1 MGRLLKLSHPHHID
15 KIDNTRKLLLTY
27 RNLLIELY
35 NKGFVE
41 KIDGVNLPIRFN
53 LKTES
58 FVIDREEKNYPL
70 GVNLS
75 NIDVAYINKNALRE
89 GGKKLLSCLNQQG
102 FIEFSKKY
110 NLNKNPNRF
119 LFFEYVNNKTNIIE
133 YESEEIFLVGLYLK
147 KESKKYIP
155 VDTSKNFINQFANKF
170 SFISNINTGKLK
182 ESHYDF
188 FDKMI
193 TKVKKES
200 LDIIIDNQKI
210 NLKMLDYLN
219 SNHSFNKI
227 HVIKNKKIKDTSIN
241 LYRNVINN
249 NINLNLNEF
258 NKIKNG
264 FLATHLNLTFGNY
277 IKEKLDLLGEG
288 LIVNTGLFNKTNVKI
303 TGDFILKNNESNFYQ
318 DKDKKDINENYKPIL
333 PFKF

>member
-1 MGRLLKLSHPHHID
+1 MGRLLKLSHPHHIEKVNTT
-15 KIDNTRKLLLTY
+15 KILLLTY
-27 RNLLIELY
+27 RNILIELY
-35 NKGFVE
+35 NKGYIE
-41 KIDGVNLPIRFN
+41 KIDGVNLPVRYN
-53 LKTES
+53 LKSSS
-58 FVIDREEKNYPL
+58 FVIDRGEKNYSE
-70 GVNLS
+70 GVNLD
-75 NIDVAYINKNALRE
+75 NINQAFINKEALLE
-89 GGKKLLSCLNQQG
+89 GGKKLLFNLNQKD
-102 FIEFSKKY
+102 FIEHTKKY
-110 NLNKNPNRF
+110 NLNKNPNRY
-119 LFFEYVNNKTNIIE
+119 LFFEYVNNKTNIVE
-133 YESEEIFLVGLYLK
+133 YSHESIYLVGMYLK
-147 KESKKYIP
+147 KESKRYIP
-155 VDTSKNFINQFANKF
+155 IDTSKNFINQFTNNF
-170 SFISNINTGKLK
+170 SFISNINTGKIK

-193 TKVKKES
+193 TSVKKES

-241 LYRNVINN
+241 LYRDIINN

-303 TGDFILKNNESNFYQ
+303 TGDFILKHNESNFYQ
-318 DKDKKDINENYKPIL
+318 DKNKKDINENYKPLL

>member
-1 MGRLLKLSHPHHID
+1 MGRLLKLSHPHHTD
-15 KIDNTRKLLLTY
+15 KVDTTRKLLLIY
-27 RNLLIELY
+27 RNILIELY
-35 NKGFVE
+35 NKGYVE
-41 KIDGVNLPIRFN
+41 KIDGVNLPVRFDLEN
-53 LKTES
+53 YS
-58 FVIDREEKNYPL
+58 FVIDREEKNYL
-70 GVNLS
+70 GGINLK
-75 NIDVAYINKNALRE
+75 NIDEAFKNRDALKQ
-89 GGKKLLSCLNQQG
+89 GGKKLLSNLNKEN
-102 FIEFSKKY
+102 FISFTESF

-133 YESEEIFLVGLYLK
+133 YKNESLYLIGLYLK
-147 KESKKYIP
+147 KEKEKYIP
-155 VDTSKNFINQFANKF
+155 IDTSKKFINQFTNNF

-193 TKVKKES
+193 TTVKKES

-264 FLATHLNLTFGNY
+264 FLATHLNLIFGNY
-277 IKEKLDLLGEG
+277 IKSRLNINGEG
-288 LIVNTGLFNKTNVKI
+288 IIVKSGLFNTNNIKV
-303 TGDFILKNNESNFYQ
+303 TGDFILKNTESNFYN
-318 DKDKKDINENYKPIL
+318 KEAENLDNKNYIPIL